1 MNEMTPNKDMS
12 PESYAANFRQAVALF
27 ATGIAVL
34 SAQTED
40 GEVHGMTVNSFTSIS
55 LDPPTVMVS
64 LKTGRMHELLSQG
77 GRFGISILG
86 ESQKLHSA
94 FFSRRIKDDNP
105 PPAFTTQA
113 SLPTLQ
119 DAMAWFE
126 CDVENTV
133 QVHDHT
139 LFIARVLAC
148 GKPEVNV
155 PQPLL
160 FFASRYHSNPLPLI

>member
-1 MNEMTPNKDMS
+1 MTLKTD
-12 PESYAANFRQAVALF
+12 AAVEIDAASFRQAVALF

-34 SAQTED
+34 SAETAD

-64 LKTGRMHELLSQG
+64 LKTGRMHELLTQG
-77 GRFGISILG
+77 RRFGVSLLG
-86 ESQKLHSA
+86 EGQKVLSA
-94 FFSRRIKDDNP
+94 FFSKRMLDDSP
-105 PPAFTTQA
+105 PPAFTVQN

-126 CDVENTV
+126 CEVESTV
-133 QVHDHT
+133 QIHDHT
-139 LFIARVLAC
+139 LFFARVSAC
-148 GKPEVNV
+148 GRPEATA

-160 FFASRYHSNPLPLI
+160 FFASRYHGNPLPLN

>member
-1 MNEMTPNKDMS
+1 MTQTKDMS
-12 PESYAANFRQAVALF
+12 PENCSANFRQAVALF

-34 SAQTED
+34 SAQTEA

-64 LKTGRMHELLSQG
+64 LKSGRMHDLLSQG
-77 GRFGISILG
+77 ASFGISILG
-86 ESQKLHSA
+86 ESQKVHST

-105 PPAFTTQA
+105 PPPFTTQA

-126 CDVENTV
+126 CDVEKTV

-139 LFIARVLAC
+139 LFIARVVAC
-148 GKPEVNV
+148 GKPEKSV

-160 FFASRYHSNPLPLI
+160 FFASRYHSSPMPLI